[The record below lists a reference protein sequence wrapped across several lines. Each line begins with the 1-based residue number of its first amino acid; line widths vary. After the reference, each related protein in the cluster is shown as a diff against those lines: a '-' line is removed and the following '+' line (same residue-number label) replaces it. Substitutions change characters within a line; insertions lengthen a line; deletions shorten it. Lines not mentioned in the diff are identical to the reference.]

1 MGNACKGNLLRLQSC
16 FLVVESF
23 SMFHVKRWL
32 FFVVGGGRVLGFSF
46 SCWGWMFHVEHGS
59 LSRWEKMIQLLN
71 ILMHVTI
78 SWRFGKASCMAC
90 WNQGSLFSRWEN
102 MVRLVVG
109 RTLFFVSR

>member
-90 WNQGSLFSRWEN
+90 WNQGNIFGCIWKLDCVFFPADQAL
-102 MVRLVVG
+102 LV
-109 RTLFFVSR
+109 S

>member
-23 SMFHVKRWL
+23 SMFHVKHDVSTTIQLFHVKRWL

-90 WNQGSLFSRWEN
+90 SFDLFS
-102 MVRLVVG
+102 VG
-109 RTLFFVSR
+109 CQ

>member
-90 WNQGSLFSRWEN
+90 WN
-102 MVRLVVG
+102 
-109 RTLFFVSR
+109 